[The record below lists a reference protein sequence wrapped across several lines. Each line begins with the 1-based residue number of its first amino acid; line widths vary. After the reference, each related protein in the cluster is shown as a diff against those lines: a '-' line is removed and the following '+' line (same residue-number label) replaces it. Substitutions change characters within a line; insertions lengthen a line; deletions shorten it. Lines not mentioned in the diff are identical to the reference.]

1 MRHLFKSPFKRPETF
16 LTLATIFLPICV
28 YIIISFTIDPAPTS
42 QILLVGGFG
51 LAYFLLNSLIDEGEV
66 FATQTTTRLYFIGM
80 SLIGLII
87 NFAASPGYMWIIL
100 APLVGAAESTLNK
113 VGRWLMYGVMLLGC
127 GGPYVYHYGWEWQS
141 IYTFLLYSPA
151 ILFIVTFT
159 RLTVQADQDKD
170 KAEALTRELE
180 EANRKLG
187 DYAIQAEEM
196 AMTQE
201 RNRIAREIHDNLGH
215 YLTVINVQL
224 EAAKV
229 TFDLKPEKSMAAI
242 DKAQTLAKD
251 GLGAIRNSIASLREN
266 PAANRP
272 VPEAIAELILENEQ
286 AGIATDF
293 QVTAE
298 PRSLSPNATLTLY
311 RIVQE
316 ALTNVRKHAQA
327 SEVFVQL
334 DYHEP
339 ETVHLKIR
347 DNGVG
352 SAGTGSGFGLMGITE
367 RVTSLGGTLA
377 INTAPES
384 GFELAISIPG

>member
-1 MRHLFKSPFKRPETF
+1 MLDISHLSFRRRETF
-16 LTLATIFLPICV
+16 LTLATTFIPICI
-28 YIIISFTIDPAPTS
+28 YIIVSLTIDPAPLARVITVGALG
-42 QILLVGGFG
+42 LL
-51 LAYFLLNSLIDEGEV
+51 YFAISFLIDEGWV
-66 FATQTTTRLYFIGM
+66 FAAKKTTYFYFIGM

-100 APLVGAAESTLNK
+100 APLLGAAESMLNK
-113 VGRWLMYGVMLLGC
+113 IGRWIMYAVILIGS
-127 GGPYVYHYGWEWQS
+127 GGPYIYYFGWDTA
-141 IYTFLLYSPA
+141 YVFLLYTPA

-159 RLTVQADQDKD
+159 RLTMKADQDK
-170 KAEALTRELE
+170 KTAESLTKELE

-187 DYAIQAEEM
+187 NYAIQAEEM
-196 AMTQE
+196 ATTQE

-229 TFDLKPEKSMAAI
+229 TFDLKPEKARDAI
-242 DKAQTLAKD
+242 DKAQNLTKE
-251 GLGAIRNSIASLREN
+251 GLGAIRDSIASLREN
-266 PAANRP
+266 PVANRP
-272 VPEAIAELILENEQ
+272 IPDAIAELILENEQ
-286 AGIATDF
+286 AGIS
-293 QVTAE
+293 TAFE
-298 PRSLSPNATLTLY
+298 VAAQPRSLPPNATLILY

-327 SEVFVQL
+327 SQVSVLL
-334 DYHEP
+334 DYNEP
-339 ETVHLKIR
+339 ETVHLKIS

-367 RVTSLGGTLA
+367 RVTSLGGTLN
-377 INTAPES
+377 INTAPEA